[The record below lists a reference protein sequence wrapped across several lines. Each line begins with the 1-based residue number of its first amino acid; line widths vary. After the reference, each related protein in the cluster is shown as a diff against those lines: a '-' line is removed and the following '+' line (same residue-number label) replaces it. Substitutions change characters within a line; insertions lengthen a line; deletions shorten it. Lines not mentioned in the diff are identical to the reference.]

1 MQQHAIGEVTFWRG
15 LDLDPVGVAVA
26 LFAKSGDLAAMR
38 ELVFAAR
45 ERRK

>member
-1 MQQHAIGEVTFWRG
+1 VTFWRG
-15 LDLDPVGVAVA
+15 LDLDPVGLAVA